1 VREAQFEDWDMNHPE
16 RRSKVARRD
25 HPSDRMP
32 HVAHDPVPRRL
43 AGAALV
49 LERQE

>member
-1 VREAQFEDWDMNHPE
+1 MNHPE

-25 HPSDRMP
+25 HPSDRML
-32 HVAHDPVPRRL
+32 HISHDPVPRPV

-49 LERQE
+49 VERRE

>member
-1 VREAQFEDWDMNHPE
+1 MNHPE

-25 HPSDRMP
+25 HPSDRMLHIA
-32 HVAHDPVPRRL
+32 HVTVPRRV

-49 LERQE
+49 VVRRE